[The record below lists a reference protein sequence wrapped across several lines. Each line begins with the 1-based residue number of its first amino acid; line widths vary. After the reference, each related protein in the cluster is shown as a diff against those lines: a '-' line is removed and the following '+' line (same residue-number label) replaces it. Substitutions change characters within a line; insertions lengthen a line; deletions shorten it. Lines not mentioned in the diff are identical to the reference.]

1 MTQMDVKF
9 RYELHPGEAS
19 MLALGKLKE
28 VYGIRRVLIDE
39 EWKVI
44 TIEYDATRLSVP
56 VIEQLLRRG
65 GIDIVERL
73 PLIPPQPE
81 AEVLPEAAPVK

>member
-1 MTQMDVKF
+1 MTQMDIKF
-9 RYELHPGEAS
+9 RYENHPTEDS

-39 EWKVI
+39 EWNVI
-44 TIEYDATRLSVP
+44 TVEYDATRLTATV
-56 VIEQLLRRG
+56 VEQLLRRG

-73 PLIPPQPE
+73 PLIPVQPE
-81 AEVLPEAAPVK
+81 PVPAPSAAK